1 MLDFSFSEIV
11 LILVVAFVVF
21 GPERLPEVANKLGK
35 IIGSLRRGFLD
46 FGNEYKKEEND
57 VKPLK
62 EEKANP
68 SLNNE

>member
-46 FGNEYKKEEND
+46 LGNEYKKEEND
-57 VKPLK
+57 AKSLK
-62 EEKANP
+62 EEKPNL